1 MIIASKAR
9 ELTEK
14 AIEEEINTRRARAEE
29 YCENIGKQIEAESG
43 KRKSELTVEDIPNN
57 IYSYVIGIL
66 KDNGYAVTQLNNHS
80 LVVIW

>member
-1 MIIASKAR
+1 MITANKAR

-14 AIEEEINTRRARAEE
+14 AIMEEINTRRARAEE
-29 YCENIGKQIEAESG
+29 YCENIGKHIEAESQ
-43 KRKSELTVEDIPNN
+43 KRRHETTIEDIPNN

-66 KDNGYAVTQLNNHS
+66 KDNGYVVTQLNNRS

>member
-14 AIEEEINTRRARAEE
+14 AIAEEISTRRARAEE
-29 YCENIGKQIEAESG
+29 YCENISEQIEVESN
-43 KRKSELTVEDIPNN
+43 KRRHELTVENIPTN

-66 KDNGYAVTQLNNHS
+66 KDNGYVVTQLNNHS